1 MSDKPKIFISSTIF
15 DFKDLRS
22 SLKFYLES
30 LGFQVFMSEFN
41 DFKKKLDENSYN
53 ACLQTIREC
62 DYFILLVGS
71 RIGGYYNLADKISI
85 TQKEYET
92 AYEKLK
98 HKKLKILTFVR
109 KEIWIIKED
118 RKMLE
123 KVLKSDYKNK
133 YEIEDEDIQ
142 KIKNFNSEI
151 VNNAEFIFS
160 FLNEVGKINEMK
172 EAISGESEFPKGNW
186 IHPFND
192 FSDIINV
199 LKTEFLFK
207 EDLGNV
213 AMLENLRYEC
223 INNLKQFLLKN
234 QNINLKRKHSL
245 AKNARLQFHGNIKE
259 ESEIVGD
266 DLASLGLFILIGC
279 GLSENLSLEFLEQ
292 ILYSGKFLDFDKD
305 SGVFKQSLLTN
316 ALLNLKERISSLI
329 ILEEKLMNLEKR
341 IKVSENYVKH
351 IGENETISI
360 KNFDLIVPMIFH
372 DLHEDIVNLLGGVIK
387 YIDGDI
393 SFLKNLK
400 LNEKSPIK
408 EYNKDLKSENPND
421 DDIHSYVISQFYLEY

>member
-133 YEIEDEDIQ
+133 YEIEDEDIRQ
-142 KIKNFNSEI
+142 
-151 VNNAEFIFS
+151 
-160 FLNEVGKINEMK
+160 
-172 EAISGESEFPKGNW
+172 
-186 IHPFND
+186 
-192 FSDIINV
+192 
-199 LKTEFLFK
+199 
-207 EDLGNV
+207 
-213 AMLENLRYEC
+213 
-223 INNLKQFLLKN
+223 
-234 QNINLKRKHSL
+234 
-245 AKNARLQFHGNIKE
+245 
-259 ESEIVGD
+259 
-266 DLASLGLFILIGC
+266 
-279 GLSENLSLEFLEQ
+279 
-292 ILYSGKFLDFDKD
+292 
-305 SGVFKQSLLTN
+305 
-316 ALLNLKERISSLI
+316 ALLYAINQI
-329 ILEEKLMNLEKR
+329 
-341 IKVSENYVKH
+341 
-351 IGENETISI
+351 
-360 KNFDLIVPMIFH
+360 
-372 DLHEDIVNLLGGVIK
+372 ED
-387 YIDGDI
+387 
-393 SFLKNLK
+393 
-400 LNEKSPIK
+400 
-408 EYNKDLKSENPND
+408 
-421 DDIHSYVISQFYLEY
+421 